1 MIKINNLNKYYNR
14 GRRNEIHVIN
24 NVNLELPDTGFYTI
38 LGASGSGKTTLLS
51 AIGGLD
57 SFKGTI
63 DYDDN
68 HFNGYQMSKIDDFR
82 IKNIGYVFQNY
93 NLLDNLTVFENLKI
107 VLDVLNITD
116 PDEVKKRTDYVLK
129 TVGLYRFRKKLC
141 KELSGG
147 QRQRVSIAR
156 ALIKRSKI
164 LIADEP
170 TGNLDSNNSVEI
182 MNILKKIS
190 EKSLVILVTHNK
202 KLANFYSDVILDIED
217 GKIVNV
223 RENHNSGDLSE
234 YESNKIYLSDLKHNT
249 ASGDFN
255 AEIYSNEDVSKLDLK
270 LVYNNG
276 TYYLKS
282 NVKIELLD
290 NSNIQIL
297 DKKEESEA
305 TEFKN
310 DYDDSFFEDKKD
322 NKFQILNVFKIILA
336 SIASFFKSSKKAFF
350 VKLSLFFIGVLLGVC
365 VVLLCTRL
373 TFDNS
378 MVFRSNDIKVISSTN
393 NVQYENR
400 VVYEAYDS
408 GLIDNL
414 YGICYDIPDRVNTLT
429 VSYNKNSYETVS
441 DKLEFNYAY
450 GFDLL
455 KDRTVLAGKI
465 DETTEVVIDRA
476 MADQIL
482 RRLELKN
489 YKTLLNANYN
499 FKLYDAIRNIT
510 HSNIAVVEG
519 NENIVCLTLKNYS
532 KVFKPSKA
540 TDTITKEGY
549 IVNNL
554 TAYAANA
561 FEFDLTEGRMPQ
573 RENEIVVTDDYKFNG
588 NLNIGDEI
596 SLGNDTMAF
605 TFKIVGVGKSL
616 MRGIFV
622 HNTIV
627 QKSVVMGRLYNYR
640 IAFTSSKMGEL
651 NNYFAAHN
659 YNVGSIES
667 IYNDYMLNASLYESL
682 IYFGV
687 ALALLIVTF
696 IYIYFS
702 MRTKMINDIRYI
714 GSLRSIGV
722 KRHKIFFKY
731 LLEIIIYLLFTS
743 VIGYV
748 LVVFVGGELLKFYYQ
763 LYYKDINIFKTMYPF
778 LGLGLLAALNILF
791 GMLPIGTL
799 LLKSPSKIM
808 SKYDM

>member
-1 MIKINNLNKYYNR
+1 MVLERYY
-14 GRRNEIHVIN
+14 HVIN
-24 NVNLELPDTGFYTI
+24 NVSIELPDTGFYTI

-57 SFKGTI
+57 SYKGTI
-63 DYDDN
+63 DYDDK
-68 HFNGYQMSKIDDFR
+68 HFNGYQMSKIDDYR

-116 PDEVKKRTDYVLK
+116 AEEVKKRTDYVLK

-170 TGNLDSNNSVEI
+170 TGNLDSNNSIEI

-202 KLANFYSDVILDIED
+202 RLANFYSDVILDIED

-223 RENHNSGDLSE
+223 RKNQNGGDLSE
-234 YESNKIYLSDLKHNT
+234 YESNKIYLSELKQNK

-290 NSNIQIL
+290 NTNIEVL
-297 DKKEESEA
+297 DKKEE
-305 TEFKN
+305 TEVTEIKN

-322 NKFQILNVFKIILA
+322 NKVQILNVFKIILA
-336 SIASFFKSSKKAFF
+336 SILSFFKSSKKAFF
-350 VKLSLFFIGVLLGVC
+350 VKLSLFLIGVLLGVC
-365 VVLLCTRL
+365 IVLFCTRL

-378 MVFRSNDIKVISSTN
+378 MVFRSNDLKVISKTN

-400 VVYEAYDS
+400 VVYEAYDK

-414 YGICYDIPDRVNTLT
+414 YGICYDMPDRRNVLT
-429 VSYNKNSYETVS
+429 VSYGKNSYESVS
-441 DKLEFNYAY
+441 SSLDFNYAY

-455 KDRTVLAGKI
+455 KNRQVLAGEI
-465 DETTEVVIDRA
+465 NDDTEAIIDRA
-476 MADQIL
+476 LADQIL
-482 RRLELKN
+482 KRLELKN
-489 YKTLLNANYN
+489 YKTLLSINYD
-499 FKLYDAIRNIT
+499 FRLYDAVRNVKPN
-510 HSNIAVVEG
+510 NIVVVEG
-519 NENIVCLTLKNYS
+519 NENLACITSRQFS
-532 KVFKPSKA
+532 KVFSFPKP
-540 TDTITKEGY
+540 TDVVTREGFLVGN
-549 IVNNL
+549 I
-554 TAYAANA
+554 TAYSSDA
-561 FEFDLTEGRMPQ
+561 FEFNLTEGRMPQ
-573 RENEIVVTDDYKFNG
+573 GENEIVVTDDYKFNG
-588 NLNIGDEI
+588 SLKVGDQI
-596 SLGNDTMAF
+596 SVGNTSMAYTF
-605 TFKIVGVGKSL
+605 TIVGIGKSQ

-622 HNTIV
+622 HNSIV
-627 QKSVVMGRLYNYR
+627 QKSAVLGRLYNYR

-651 NNYFAAHN
+651 NNYFASHN
-659 YNVGSIES
+659 YVVGSIEE
-667 IYNDYMLNASLYESL
+667 IYNDYMFNASMYESI
-682 IYFGV
+682 IYFSV
-687 ALALLIVTF
+687 ALTLLIVTF

-702 MRTKMINDIRYI
+702 MRTMMINDIRYI

-722 KRHKIFFKY
+722 KRYKIFFKY
-731 LLEIIIYLLFTS
+731 LLEILIYLLFTS

-748 LVVFVGGELLKFYYQ
+748 LVVFVGGVLLKYYHQ
-763 LYYKDINIFKTMYPF
+763 LYYRDINIFKTMYPF
-778 LGLGLLAALNILF
+778 LGLGLLAALNIIF